1 VEPGSPVVL
10 DVRARHGS
18 RPQRVTWCLHA
29 VTDEPDACFFL
40 LHYETAEELRRA
52 VEGSSH
58 GGMADLRLAID
69 DALLHLQIS

>member
-1 VEPGSPVVL
+1 
-10 DVRARHGS
+10 
-18 RPQRVTWCLHA
+18 LHA